1 MNCEFCGRPGFH
13 LCRERIDAFND
24 SLTPE
29 EQARR
34 TADMREALQ
43 KAIEA
48 SKVLREK
55 YGIELVCNQRNIDY
69 LEARTVVEDLDTDL
83 DR

>member
-1 MNCEFCGRPGFH
+1 
-13 LCRERIDAFND
+13 
-24 SLTPE
+24 
-29 EQARR
+29 
-34 TADMREALQ
+34 MREALQ